1 MTKLFSGAY
10 EAAGSFPVA
19 MYLYTEE
26 DVRIEASRSKQLK
39 YRGADKLQN
48 YVETCSLYEKFEGV
62 RHIFICVGLDDQG
75 PRRRYFNNLSDETAD
90 KFLKEGGL

>member
-1 MTKLFSGAY
+1 MKLFAGAY

-48 YVETCSLYEKFEGV
+48 YVETCSLYEKFESS

-75 PRRRYFNNLSDETAD
+75 PRRRFFNNLPDKTAD